1 MSYNVRLYHD
11 TGYNSLNCPDS
22 PSRLE
27 GKQYVTL
34 TPSEIIQPY
43 RLNTI
48 TVQATYDTVMN
59 ADYLELYDTNHKA
72 FYSVDSFEMTSP
84 DVAVLGVTMD
94 YILTLMA
101 LEGYTS
107 MDQIPF
113 LDGITER
120 HHIPKNDDIF
130 GDFCEDDNLLC
141 PSKSL
146 EVVSSD
152 DLMADPGNQGT
163 ITVVES
169 RIDLN
174 TPGDSAQ
181 TFTDPV
187 TSEKVT
193 VPNMNFV
200 DSHGSVSIYDPGRG
214 TTIQVLNPSAEYYRT
229 DNNATI
235 RDNITRAQNLNL
247 EGGIL
252 ASWVLPG
259 AACHA
264 TAGQAGT
271 VDLRS
276 SQRSADPGVNL
287 NFEYKSD
294 VANKR
299 CLYGKTTKYVL
310 FCPASGSQ
318 AEFDPEDICK
328 NGGSNIPRPTVEA
341 AFDIRPDGRPYF
353 RFKYYRGES
362 SNFWMNAIPG
372 QQWATAPINFTQK
385 PGISLD
391 TAKFETAQQMAV
403 QSIANSAELGN
414 LRAQQMN
421 TNLEMY
427 GGTDGTH
434 GLGFI
439 ADVAGVAGQFGSGN
453 IMGGI
458 ASAYGSQ
465 VGRYNTEMGYLQQN
479 RADQQALQMKKMAY
493 SQELQ
498 QFALD
503 SKFVVPNIAFPRSNS
518 IRDILGNG
526 VRVVRINPQD
536 SDIRRFDK
544 ILNMYGYKVTEPL
557 KGSFFT
563 NRSKWNYVKAVG
575 VTIGGT
581 APKWLREGCAAELA
595 IGKRVWHVNPDP
607 TLYSGST
614 NV

>member
-11 TGYNSLNCPDS
+11 TGYNSINCPDS

-43 RLNTI
+43 RLSTI
-48 TVQATYDTVMN
+48 TVQANYDTVMN

-94 YILTLMA
+94 YTLTLMA

-120 HHIPKNDDIF
+120 HHVPKNDDIF

-146 EVVSSD
+146 EVVSSA

-174 TPGDSAQ
+174 TPGSAA
-181 TFTDPV
+181 TTYEDPV
-187 TSEKVT
+187 TTEKVT
-193 VPNMNFV
+193 IPNMEFV
-200 DSHGSVSIYDPGRG
+200 QSHGTVAIYDPGRE
-214 TTIQVLNPSAEYYRT
+214 TTINVVNPSAEYYRS
-229 DNNATI
+229 DNSQAI
-235 RDNITRAQNLNL
+235 RDNITKAQNLNL

-264 TAGQAGT
+264 TAGASGT

-276 SQRSADPGVNL
+276 SQRSADPGASL
-287 NFEYKSD
+287 NFEYRN

-299 CLYGKTTKYVL
+299 ALYGKTTKYVL

-328 NGGSNIPRPTVEA
+328 NGGSNITRPSVEA
-341 AFDIRPDGRPYF
+341 AYDVRSDGRPYY

-372 QQWATAPINFTQK
+372 QQWATAPINFSQK

-403 QSIANSAELGN
+403 QGIQNSAELTN
-414 LRAQQMN
+414 LRAAQMN
-421 TNLEMY
+421 TNLQMDE
-427 GGTDGTH
+427 GLDGNS
-434 GLGFI
+434 GFGR
-439 ADVAGVAGQFGSGN
+439 AFDVAGLAGQFGSGN

-458 ASAYGSQ
+458 QGAYNAEMN
-465 VGRYNTEMGYLQQN
+465 RYNRDMGYLQQN
-479 RADQQALQMKKMAY
+479 RADAQALQMKKMAY
-493 SQELQ
+493 GQELQ

-503 SKFVVPNIAFPRSNS
+503 TKFVVPNIAFPRSNT

-526 VRVVRINPQD
+526 VRVVRINPQA
-536 SDIRRFDK
+536 SDTAKFDK
-544 ILNMYGYKVTEPL
+544 ILNMYGYRVTEAL
-557 KGSFFT
+557 QGSFFT
-563 NRSKWNYVKAVG
+563 NRSKYNYVKAVG
-575 VTIGGT
+575 VAIGGT
-581 APKWLREGCAAELA
+581 APKWLREGAAAELA
-595 IGKRVWHVNPDP
+595 VGKRVWHVAPDP
-607 TLYSGST
+607 ALYTGSS
-614 NV
+614 NN